1 MINKRTVS
9 APYFLMSGW
18 GGTTLPFDFDIF
30 APFFNT
36 MPCVSKR
43 LKGSLEFTEYLLTT
57 KKVAIVPGIA
67 FGADNHARL
76 SFAASLDKI
85 EEGIKRI
92 QEAVELLK

>member
-1 MINKRTVS
+1 MCIRDR
-9 APYFLMSGW
+9 P
-18 GGTTLPFDFDIF
+18 
-30 APFFNT
+30 
-36 MPCVSKR
+36 
-43 LKGSLEFTEYLLTT
+43 KGSFYSFPDFSGLYGKKDGTGKILNGSLDFTEYLLTK

-76 SFAASLDKI
+76 SFAASLEKI